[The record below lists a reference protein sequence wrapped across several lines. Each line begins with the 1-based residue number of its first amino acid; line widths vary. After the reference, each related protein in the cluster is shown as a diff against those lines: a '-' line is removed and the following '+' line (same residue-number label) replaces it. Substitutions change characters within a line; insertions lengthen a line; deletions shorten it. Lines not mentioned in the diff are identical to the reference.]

1 MAIYTLGTS
10 ISQFKGSRDGATFQR
25 AGTSFAI
32 RSRKKPI
39 FKRTPRTSQSR
50 SVFHGVQSGYRLLSA
65 GQKTSWADQAP
76 NFQKTN
82 SLGETYQ
89 LRPTQLFSAANIP
102 LVSQGLPQV
111 DTASSPITFPSIS
124 TSLLINFAPPTFEI
138 IANIITQVPDDY
150 SLLIFA
156 SPPMQTL
163 PDVYNS
169 IVPGPV
175 PFNFYDLFKFIG
187 GLPEL
192 SQGQFDITAAY
203 RLSYPELLDSQETG
217 QIDLFIV
224 MSTVLVHVPT
234 GQRAVNN

>member
-1 MAIYTLGTS
+1 MAIYTLGNS
-10 ISQFKGSRDGATFQR
+10 ISQLKGSRGGSTFQR
-25 AGTSFAI
+25 SGTSFAI
-32 RSRKKPI
+32 RARKKPL

-50 SVFHGVQSGYRLLSA
+50 SVFHNVQSGYRLLDS
-65 GQKTSWADQAP
+65 GQKASWTSQAP
-76 NFQKTN
+76 NFQRIN

-102 LVSQGLPQV
+102 LVSQDHPKV
-111 DTASSPITFPSIS
+111 DTATSPITFPSVS
-124 TSLLINFAPPTFEI
+124 TSLLINFAPPQFEI
-138 IANIITQVPDDY
+138 IANIIDQVPDNY
-150 SLLIFA
+150 TLLVFA

-175 PFNFYDLFKFIG
+175 PFNFYSLFKFIG

-224 MSTVLVHVPT
+224 MSTVLLHVPT